1 MRKFYFYSFYS
12 LYKRK
17 GFCSM
22 NILPVND
29 SQSFKALDFRNV
41 STSDRRFVQKEF
53 KKLKELGERYD
64 IQLTSTYMGVPDY
77 SAIDI
82 IVKPLKEHVN
92 ILKHMFAPKGN
103 ATFRIGC
110 ASVDDSLRGS
120 LADSVCEA
128 IRDLNKNLH

>member
-1 MRKFYFYSFYS
+1 
-12 LYKRK
+12 
-17 GFCSM
+17 M
-22 NILPVND
+22 NVLPVNNN
-29 SQSFKALDFRNV
+29 SQNFKALDFRNV
-41 STSDRRFVQKEF
+41 CASDRRFVQKEF

-82 IVKPLKEHVN
+82 IVKPLKEHAN
-92 ILKHMFAPKGN
+92 ALKRLFTPKGN

-110 ASVDDSLRGS
+110 ASIDDGLRGS
-120 LADSVCEA
+120 LSDSVCDA